1 MQMPPEIEA
10 LLHRDSQ
17 IFSEAYGLI
26 VRMHNVIES
35 QKLEIET
42 RGALLAQVLVD
53 IGNDQV
59 DVAETRLEEFFEPQ
73 KATVN

>member
-1 MQMPPEIEA
+1 MQLPPELVA

-17 IFSEAYGLI
+17 IFSDAYSL
-26 VRMHNVIES
+26 MKDMQDVIES

-53 IGNDQV
+53 IGNGQTDA
-59 DVAETRLEEFFEPQ
+59 AETRLEEFFEPQ